1 MYIYNRLNPRQ
12 IDLGALACIRIRLV
26 QDNISLTET
35 KWQTREAKKKK
46 KLRNKKCRETKK
58 NEPWNI
64 YIDTHIN
71 NGSQETVQKAALINY
86 KRKRTEHK

>member
-1 MYIYNRLNPRQ
+1 MQ
-12 IDLGALACIRIRLV
+12 G
-26 QDNISLTET
+26 
-35 KWQTREAKKKK
+35 
-46 KLRNKKCRETKK
+46 NKKK